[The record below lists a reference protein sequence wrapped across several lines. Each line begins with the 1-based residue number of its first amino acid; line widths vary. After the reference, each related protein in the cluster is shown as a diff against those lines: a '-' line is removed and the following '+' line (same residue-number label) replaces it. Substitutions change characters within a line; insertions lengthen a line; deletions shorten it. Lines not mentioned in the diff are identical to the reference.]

1 MRSTAAEVVE
11 VAVGVLRDADR
22 GYLLSRRRPDVHQ
35 PGRWEFP
42 GGKVEPGESPAA
54 ALCRELTEEL
64 GIRPLRL
71 RELQALR
78 YDYPDRTVRLHAYE
92 VLAYEGAPQ
101 AREGQRLDWVPAQ
114 RLADLALPDAN
125 RGLLAALA
133 LPRAYLITDVPG
145 GGAAADR
152 DWLRC
157 LERALAGG
165 IRLACARL
173 LGVAAPRRRALE
185 VAFVERCAAAGTD
198 WLLHAEPE
206 RALELAA
213 ALPAGATGR
222 GGVHLPAWVAA
233 TLDARPVPPELW
245 CAVSCHDRAELAQA
259 RRLGADFAVLG
270 PVRPTRSHPGRSAM
284 GWAAFAALAAEQ
296 PFPVYG
302 LGGLGARDLPQ
313 AVQAGARG
321 VAGIS
326 AFWAPELAPAE
337 LRALGAFQPPEL
349 CCTGA
354 GAPV

>member
-1 MRSTAAEVVE
+1 MVE
-11 VAVGVLRDADR
+11 VAVGVLRDAGG

-54 ALCRELTEEL
+54 ALCRELAEEL

-71 RELQALR
+71 RALQSLR
-78 YDYPDRTVRLHAYE
+78 YDYPDRAVRLHAYE
-92 VLAYEGAPQ
+92 VLAYHGEPQ
-101 AREGQRLDWVPAQ
+101 AREGQQWDWVPAP
-114 RLADLALPDAN
+114 RLLQLHLPDAN

-133 LPRAYLITDVPG
+133 LPRAYLITDAPDG
-145 GGAAADR
+145 DDAAADR
-152 DWLRC
+152 EWLRR
-157 LERALAGG
+157 LECALAGG

-173 LGVAAPRRRALE
+173 PALSPPRRRALE
-185 VAFVERCAAAGTD
+185 AAFVERCAAAGTD
-198 WLLHAEPE
+198 WLLHAVTE
-206 RALELAA
+206 RVLELAA
-213 ALPAGATGR
+213 ALPAGVPGR
-222 GGVHLPAWVAA
+222 GGVHLPARVAA
-233 TLDARPVPPELW
+233 ALNARPVPSDLW
-245 CAVSCHDRAELAQA
+245 CAVSCHDGEELAQA
-259 RRLGADFAVLG
+259 RRIGADFAVLG

-302 LGGLGARDLPQ
+302 LGGLGADDLPQ

-326 AFWAPELAPAE
+326 AFWSPEAAPAA
-337 LRALGAFQPPEL
+337 LRALGTFQPPVL
-349 CCTGA
+349 CCAGA